1 MGHDDAGAPKSRD
14 AVTRERIRLRLG
26 TRRSALA
33 LAQSGLVARALQEL
47 DSRVD
52 VELVPITTRG
62 DTTPGSLAA
71 HGGKGLFT
79 AELEA
84 GLLDGSLDLAV
95 HSLKDLP
102 VKLPTGLVLAA
113 HPPREDPRDSLISE
127 RATTI
132 DQLPAGAR
140 VLTGSLRRRALL
152 LRRRS
157 DLSVEDI
164 RGNVDTR
171 IRKWR
176 ESGAEGLVLA
186 AAGLARLGLS
196 SDDVS
201 AHPQPADVMV
211 PAPGQGILAIETRA
225 SSRAFEVAAAL
236 DDPTTA
242 RAARAERTV
251 VAAFGGDCTLPLAA
265 WARDRDGVL
274 DLSVFIASRDG
285 SRFLE
290 TTVAGADPD
299 AAAAA
304 AVERLIAAGA
314 EALLDRDST

>member
-1 MGHDDAGAPKSRD
+1 
-14 AVTRERIRLRLG
+14 VTRPHIRLRLG

-47 DSRVD
+47 DSRLD

-71 HGGKGLFT
+71 LGGKGLFT

-102 VKLPTGLVLAA
+102 VKIPAGLALAA
-113 HPPREDPRDSLISE
+113 HPPREDPRDSLLCE
-127 RATTI
+127 QATTI
-132 DQLPAGAR
+132 DELPARAR

-152 LRRRS
+152 LRRRD
-157 DLSVEDI
+157 DLVVEDI

-176 ESGAEGLVLA
+176 ESRAEGLVLA
-186 AAGLARLGLS
+186 AAGLVRLGLAA
-196 SDDVS
+196 DELH
-201 AHPQPADVMV
+201 AHPQPAEVMV
-211 PAPGQGILAIETRA
+211 PAPGQGILAIETRE
-225 SSRAFEVAAAL
+225 SSRAFEIASAL
-236 DDPTTA
+236 DDAPTA
-242 RAARAERTV
+242 RAARAERNV

-265 WARDRDGVL
+265 WARDQGGVL
-274 DLSVFIASRDG
+274 TLSVFIASRDG
-285 SRFLE
+285 RRHAE
-290 TTVAGADPD
+290 ATVAGADPD
-299 AAAAA
+299 QVAAD
-304 AVERLIAAGA
+304 AVARLVAAGA
-314 EALLDRDST
+314 TALLAADSA